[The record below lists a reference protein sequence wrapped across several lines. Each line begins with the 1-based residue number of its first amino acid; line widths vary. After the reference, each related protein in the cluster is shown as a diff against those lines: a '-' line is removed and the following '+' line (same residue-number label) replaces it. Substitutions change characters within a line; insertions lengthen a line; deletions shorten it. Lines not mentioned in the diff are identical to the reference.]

1 MTCDSPRPSTATCAR
16 QMDRLAPATLPVPS
30 GRQAPLTYAD
40 DGSVTA
46 SVKLQELFGLAD
58 TPRAG
63 PAARAG
69 HLQPA
74 GAQRPA
80 GADNS

>member
-1 MTCDSPRPSTATCAR
+1 MRR
-16 QMDRLAPATLPVPS
+16 QVDRLAPATLPVPS
-30 GRQAPLTYAD
+30 GRQAPLSYGD

-63 PAARAG
+63 PAAHSG

-80 GADNS
+80 GADNP

>member
-1 MTCDSPRPSTATCAR
+1 MA
-16 QMDRLAPATLPVPS
+16 RLAPATLPVPS
-30 GRQAPLTYAD
+30 GRQAPLTYGD

-58 TPRAG
+58 TPVLG
-63 PAARAG
+63 PARMPVD
-69 HLQPA
+69 LQPA

-80 GADNS
+80 GANDT